1 MEYKRTGNTIYLRL
15 TKGEEI
21 VESLKEIANKEN
33 VRAASVSG
41 IGATDDFTVGV
52 FNVDTQRYED
62 FTFHGNHEINALVG
76 NISYMDGAYA
86 HVHITCTGKDCKV
99 VGGHLLRAV
108 ISLTAEIVLTVSDV
122 EIGRKR
128 DDTLGINLWRF

>member
-1 MEYKRTGNTIYLRL
+1 MEYKRTGDMIFLRL
-15 TKGEEI
+15 QKGEEI
-21 VESLKEIANKEN
+21 VESLKEIATKEN
-33 VRAASVSG
+33 IRAASVSG

-52 FNVDTQRYED
+52 FDMDTKKYD
-62 FTFHGNHEINALVG
+62 SYAFNGNHEINALVG

-108 ISLTAEIVLTVSDV
+108 VSLTAEIVLSVADI

-128 DDTLGINLWRF
+128 DDALGINLWRF